1 MDEIVSESE
10 GGLLTKV
17 SLLYPQ
23 KVFWGGNLKGIVICY
38 VPHKATSTGNDDC
51 VSDRLNSFDE
61 MKELCAASNELLRLV
76 LSLATVDGHAATTS
90 VNLDTDAIQ
99 RDDLRALAERDNFK
113 DQLDNVLKSFHGLN
127 YRQVQSSCGLK
138 SASLLKNFDV
148 VGGHGSTGLG
158 GSITNSLGVGM
169 STSSESMAVSA
180 SNAGTAGVL
189 GDQSLCWNCDCR
201 QQ

>member
-51 VSDRLNSFDE
+51 VSNRLNSFE
-61 MKELCAASNELLRLV
+61 EVKELCAASNELLRVV
-76 LSLATVDGHAATTS
+76 LPSALVDGHMATMS

-99 RDDLRALAERDNFK
+99 QNDLRALAEWADFK
-113 DQLDNVLKSFHGLN
+113 DQLDNVLQSLYGPN
-127 YRQVQSSCGLK
+127 YR
-138 SASLLKNFDV
+138 
-148 VGGHGSTGLG
+148 
-158 GSITNSLGVGM
+158 
-169 STSSESMAVSA
+169 
-180 SNAGTAGVL
+180 
-189 GDQSLCWNCDCR
+189 
-201 QQ
+201 